1 MKQEDLDKANKVCKE
16 LTRFNDTLL
25 YLESVKDDF
34 YYFRCA
40 KGMGYVDLEAYI
52 TLEIPIQNIKMPMIF
67 DELKDIS
74 TIPELQIKYRSISDA
89 ENDVDVKY
97 REYPLAE
104 LI

>member
-52 TLEIPIQNIKMPMIF
+52 TSEEKTTSSSESNNTSRHIATKSNRNLRRF
-67 DELKDIS
+67 D
-74 TIPELQIKYRSISDA
+74 
-89 ENDVDVKY
+89 
-97 REYPLAE
+97 
-104 LI
+104 

>member
-1 MKQEDLDKANKVCKE
+1 MKQEDKANKVCKE

-52 TLEIPIQNIKMPMIF
+52 TAEEKKRHHPANQTIHQGTSRPKATGICGALIKTKRI
-67 DELKDIS
+67 
-74 TIPELQIKYRSISDA
+74 
-89 ENDVDVKY
+89 
-97 REYPLAE
+97 
-104 LI
+104 

>member
-52 TLEIPIQNIKMPMIF
+52 TVEEKTTSSSESNNTSRPTATKSNRNLRRF
-67 DELKDIS
+67 D
-74 TIPELQIKYRSISDA
+74 
-89 ENDVDVKY
+89 
-97 REYPLAE
+97 
-104 LI
+104 